1 MNSDFLK
8 VSKAQADT
16 LIQNSGRYAF
26 KVRVQQEVGDIR
38 LSAQYTTFMTDDVHE
53 IVQYSTER
61 RYGTAKVYPQ
71 NYTSGSDFILK
82 ERLEIRVGKVWYAL
96 NLDGTA

>member
-26 KVRVQQEVGDIR
+26 KLRIQQEVGDIR
-38 LSAQYTTFMTDDVHE
+38 LTAQYTTFMTDDVHE

-61 RYGTAKVYPQ
+61 RYGNAKVYTQ
-71 NYTSGSDFILK
+71 NYSEQVMK
-82 ERLEIRVGKVWYAL
+82 ERLEIRVGKVWYTF